1 MKKFVLWLIKV
12 FKIDIVTEKYI
23 TKEVTKYKDRYQL
36 ENEIFSDVY
45 IDGNLV
51 VNGNISV
58 TGEITCF
65 KIK

>member
-1 MKKFVLWLIKV
+1 MKKFILWLIKV

-23 TKEVTKYKDRYQL
+23 TKEATKYKDRYQL
-36 ENEIFSDVY
+36 ENEIFGDVY

-58 TGEITCF
+58 TGEITCY

>member
-12 FKIDIVTEKYI
+12 FKIDIVTEKI
-23 TKEVTKYKDRYQL
+23 VVKEVTKYKDRYQL
-36 ENEIFSDVY
+36 ENEVFGDVY

-51 VNGNISV
+51 VNGNITV
-58 TGEITCF
+58 TGEITCY

>member
-12 FKIDIVTEKYI
+12 FKLDIVTEKYI
-23 TKEVTKYKDRYQL
+23 TKEVIKDRYQL
-36 ENEIFSDVY
+36 ENEMFGDIY

-51 VNGNISV
+51 VNGNITV
-58 TGEITCF
+58 TGEITCY

>member
-12 FKIDIVTEKYI
+12 FKIDIVTEKI
-23 TKEVTKYKDRYQL
+23 VEVTKYRDRYQL
-36 ENEIFSDVY
+36 ENEIFGDVY

-58 TGEITCF
+58 TGEITCY

>member
-1 MKKFVLWLIKV
+1 MKKFVLWLIGV
-12 FKIDIVTEKYI
+12 FKLDIVTEKVI

-36 ENEIFSDVY
+36 ENEIIGDIY

-51 VNGNISV
+51 INGNLTV
-58 TGEITCF
+58 TGEITCY

>member
-23 TKEVTKYKDRYQL
+23 TKEVTKYRDRYQL
-36 ENEIFSDVY
+36 ENEIFGDVY

-51 VNGNISV
+51 VNGNITV
-58 TGEITCF
+58 TGEITCY